1 MNKLE
6 ELIQQYCHN
15 GVVYKKIGTICNIS
29 RGVVMSKD
37 FIRDNE
43 GEYPVYSSQ
52 TENNGELG
60 RISTYRY
67 DGEYLTWTTDGA
79 NAGSV
84 FYRCGRFSITNVCGL
99 LEVKNR
105 QEMLVKFLYYSL
117 SIAAPKY
124 VNKGMGNAKLMSNV
138 MATVE
143 VPVPPMEVQREI
155 VHILD
160 SFTFYT
166 SELSAELSARREQ
179 YNYYRDKLL
188 SGGNIVR
195 KKLKEICDIFLGLTY
210 TPTYVESGVVFLSS
224 KNIAND
230 FLDLSDTK
238 FISLEEYKT
247 STSNAKPQKGDILFT
262 RVGSNLGH
270 PVIVDT
276 DEDLCIFVSLGYIR
290 VKNNN
295 VSNRFLKHWMTSN
308 LFMDQVKAKTKVA
321 PKANLNTTWLR
332 EFYIELPSIEDQTR
346 IADNLDLLENMVL
359 NINDGLPAEIEARK
373 KQYEYYRDKLLDFN
387 RIN

>member
-1 MNKLE
+1 M
-6 ELIQQYCHN
+6 
-15 GVVYKKIGTICNIS
+15 
-29 RGVVMSKD
+29 
-37 FIRDNE
+37 
-43 GEYPVYSSQ
+43 
-52 TENNGELG
+52 
-60 RISTYRY
+60 
-67 DGEYLTWTTDGA
+67 
-79 NAGSV
+79 
-84 FYRCGRFSITNVCGL
+84 
-99 LEVKNR
+99 
-105 QEMLVKFLYYSL
+105 
-117 SIAAPKY
+117 
-124 VNKGMGNAKLMSNV
+124 
-138 MATVE
+138 
-143 VPVPPMEVQREI
+143 
-155 VHILD
+155 
-160 SFTFYT
+160 
-166 SELSAELSARREQ
+166 
-179 YNYYRDKLL
+179 
-188 SGGNIVR
+188 
-195 KKLKEICDIFLGLTY
+195 
-210 TPTYVESGVVFLSS
+210 
-224 KNIAND
+224 
-230 FLDLSDTK
+230 DLSDTK